1 MKQTSRTAALT
12 AILMQICLLAM
23 SAHAQQHAG
32 QYDLADIEYGA
43 QLFAERCVICH
54 GERGDLLPQANLRT
68 GTYRNASTD
77 RDLARV
83 LRDGVENT
91 AMVATG
97 HANAEI
103 TALVAYLRNITS
115 FDPSASGISLGD
127 PRRGRSLFEGRGE
140 CLDCHRV
147 SPAGPRYAP
156 ALTSIGAIRTAAT
169 LRRTLL
175 DPDAGMLPI
184 NRSVRAV
191 TASGRVIEG
200 RRLNED
206 TFTVQLISAD
216 EQLLSLDKAALRE
229 YTINTASAMP
239 AYSEIFSEAE
249 IADLLA
255 YLLSLKGS
263 AQ

>member
-1 MKQTSRTAALT
+1 MTQTGRTATLT
-12 AILMQICLLAM
+12 AILMQVCLATQ
-23 SAHAQQHAG
+23 SANAQQHAG

-83 LRDGVENT
+83 LRDGVEST

-97 HANAEI
+97 HATAEI

-115 FDPSASGISLGD
+115 FDPNASSFALGD
-127 PRRGRSLFEGRGE
+127 SRRGQSLFEGRGE
-140 CLDCHRV
+140 CLSCHRV
-147 SPAGPRYAP
+147 GPEGPGYAP
-156 ALTSIGAIRTAAT
+156 ALTNIGAMRTAAT

-175 DPDAGMLPI
+175 DPDAGMMPI

-191 TASGRVIEG
+191 TAGGRVIEG

-216 EQLLSLDKAALRE
+216 EQLLSLDKAGLRE
-229 YTINTASAMP
+229 YTVNTASAMP
-239 AYSEIFSEAE
+239 AYGEIFDAAE